1 MKLRNQDDI
10 LISDMS
16 YYDIRQYILKMEDEI
31 RKLRMLSKAHKK
43 SIRDM
48 QRILERTNLREEVL
62 NEWQERKKMIGNQ
75 VTYVGLLPPAP
86 TLYPINRDSL
96 KITCDTE

>member
-1 MKLRNQDDI
+1 MKLRNADDI

-75 VTYVGLLPPAP
+75 VTYYRPWPAIGTPWVG
-86 TLYPINRDSL
+86 T